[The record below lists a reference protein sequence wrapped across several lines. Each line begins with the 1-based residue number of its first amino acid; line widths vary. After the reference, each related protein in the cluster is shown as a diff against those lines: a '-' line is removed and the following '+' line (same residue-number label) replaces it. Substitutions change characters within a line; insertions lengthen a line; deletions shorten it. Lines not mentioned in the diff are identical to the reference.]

1 MRAEKGGIFA
11 ALALS
16 ALVFALCLIVP
27 ALMLG
32 GREEGPD
39 AAATPDGTAGL
50 SAAERAALYERYES
64 GELERTMLAEEL
76 DSAVTMAAM
85 KRMGALESAI
95 VCDRG
100 AVRSVA
106 STGAYFYKVTDG
118 SSTIRFLEY
127 YREWTGDWTNWFVAV
142 LDIDSLDLLYCYYS
156 ANCVQNLGNYS
167 DGQVYE
173 IGGFIG
179 SIGTALDMDDYEIT
193 DTVKDNEPFGL
204 LYRNSVSG
212 QERSFELRIHAY
224 EDAASLLLDIK
235 LRLDG

>member
-156 ANCVQNLGNYS
+156 ANCVQNLGSYNG
-167 DGQVYE
+167 GQIYE
-173 IGGFIG
+173 IGGLMG
-179 SIGTALDMDDYEIT
+179 SIGTALDMDEYEVENAVEDST
-193 DTVKDNEPFGL
+193 PFEL
-204 LYRNSVSG
+204 KFKNSVSG
-212 QERSFELRIHAY
+212 EERSFETRIHAY

-235 LRLDG
+235 LRLEG